1 MNQSKDST
9 RESFWNIDR
18 EDRIRFSL
26 GFSLVFLIGLLSVF
40 VYQYWWADTKGDI
53 LNSLIVLVKSFVGVG
68 LFAFMFIFLCL
79 EGRDA
84 MGLAKILL
92 EEKRRERFE
101 EGRQEGRQEGHR
113 ELLDAIK
120 KAYPDL
126 DLSSVQADIRSQ
138 NEAQN

>member
-1 MNQSKDST
+1 MNLSKDST

-68 LFAFMFIFLCL
+68 LFAFMFNFLCL

-101 EGRQEGRQEGHR
+101 EGRREGHR
-113 ELLDAIK
+113 ELLDAIQ

-126 DLSSVQADIRSQ
+126 DLSSVRTDIRSK

>member
-1 MNQSKDST
+1 MNQSRDST

-53 LNSLIVLVKSFVGVG
+53 LNSLIVLIKSFVGVG
-68 LFAFMFIFLCL
+68 LFAFMFIFLCF

-84 MGLAKILL
+84 MGLAKIML
-92 EEKRRERFE
+92 EEKRKEHFE
-101 EGRQEGRQEGHR
+101 QGRKEGIYEALR
-113 ELLDAIK
+113 ELQK
-120 KAYPDL
+120 SYPDVDVSKL
-126 DLSSVQADIRSQ
+126 Q
-138 NEAQN
+138 NSLGVEELKDSE